1 MIDRKKI
8 KLEQASNSGLLDEVD
23 SQITIET
30 QKVNLSRDQ
39 KIAIMK

>member
-8 KLEQASNSGLLDEVD
+8 KLEQASYSGLSDEVN

-30 QKVNLSRDQ
+30 
-39 KIAIMK
+39 